1 MKAINTKRWL
11 SVLLVLCMAAS
22 LFVTP
27 ALAAQDVEAN
37 PGSGTIP
44 VEYFTSTLYKWDE
57 DGANEATKEADR
69 RTGGVT
75 FGNPTISQIQSGD
88 YYLDEGLTQ
97 KVKVEKQT
105 TTSASEYDN
114 ASNVTYR
121 MLAEQNGNYMPTDY
135 FYRTGSRNNYQYH
148 PVYVSRETTTEVF
161 WGESYTK
168 YKYDLFY
175 QSGNNYEEIED
186 NLGGWFQPEDYTTY
200 DLDSQFE
207 DATLYIHAQTTE
219 YYLTSNGVRVEEN
232 VTYSAASDQVRT
244 PLYYQSAATGYEG
257 KGFYFT
263 NAGNKPSDASDI
275 PAYSKWDGDTKDNN
289 GTVMQQ
295 YSYYS
300 GLAAEKLSESN
311 NAPFSNSVN
320 AASLFATDGSNDS
333 YADVY
338 TNVRVPFVYKDGYYE
353 LNSDKNAVY
362 FDGGNAASGAR
373 MNIADKPAA
382 FRYDLGEGRYQ
393 YNAGFQP
400 FNTLQSRSTENAV
413 LGNEPDG
420 ETAEA
425 YLINTPNSPT
435 YGFGMV
441 TTVNFQM
448 TDDGQIDGQDG
459 RREDIIFEFS
469 GDDDVWVYVDG
480 VLALDIG
487 GTHDAIQGTINF
499 ATGDVTVRSEKYG
512 KIRDKNENGDGH
524 NNTNGSYTQWNIYK
538 KLGTTLTGF
547 ASMGSHTLT
556 VYYMDRGRG
565 LTNCQIRFNLPQRD
579 SVSVTKEISPY
590 YTNTAE
596 SQVAI
601 PGDVMETLNRIP
613 FTFTIFKNGKP
624 VSNASYSIMENGQFQ
639 DTASTDQDGNF
650 TLLNGQTASFRNISL
665 DKQQSWYVVENTPGE
680 RWTGSWSATSSVS
693 GANINGGSGLT
704 SGTVTVTGSA
714 TATDTISFVCTNA
727 YAYQSE
733 LSVDVTGETS
743 VLDYGLPVVV
753 DVMANDVITGGEFE
767 SLTITNDDSLKYGTA
782 TVKNGKIEYTLTE
795 EFNGIETVE
804 YQVNA
809 TDTNNSTIK
818 ASDTGTLTIIPAT
831 SVYYE
836 EDFEEMVTYKK
847 SSEATWKSEGPSLNG
862 YQESGLLTDSTCSTY
877 GTDAFYLKQ
886 SGHSNGTTMHAYA
899 PAGHAAQFEYDF
911 TGTGTTI
918 YGMINATTGYI
929 CVEVTDKTSGENVD
943 YQYIDNVVLQN
954 KHFSS
959 IYNNPFYSITGL
971 TYGKYHV
978 IVYLY
983 PAGTPTSA
991 GTSGPDLYLDGI
1003 RVYNPMGTEIKSAE
1017 GYDIAAF
1024 AYSQDGE
1031 ANTVVEN
1038 IRAKLAN
1045 PIDGAGENP
1054 EGGFVTIT
1062 DQNDNLTTVEEYN
1075 TYGPNEEL
1083 YLKGSTYKLSFAV
1096 QNWDSKAYKMYLG
1109 IKAPTGTSASVKIGS
1124 QTLTIENST
1133 DCYYD
1138 ISEYIQV
1145 KETDNGNFGYVY
1157 IEGVRGLVSLTN
1169 IKVTGNDKFE
1179 LVPNKD
1185 LPGNPDGD
1193 VEGGVDET
1201 ATRKLVMMS
1210 VADANAL
1217 IGGDVDEPVE
1227 DQPVEEA
1234 PVFTPGS
1241 VKTSCVYSRLLRVA
1255 TVTVTTSKDVDYV
1268 TINGRTVNGVTLFG
1282 SRYYTRAFTG
1292 ISSGE
1297 TLEIVCYNADGVAS
1311 QVYTVV
1317 AK

>member
-27 ALAAQDVEAN
+27 ALAVN
-37 PGSGTIP
+37 VTTKPGGTDLE

-75 FGNPTISQIQSGD
+75 SGRPTISQIQSGN

-97 KVKVEKQT
+97 EVYVEEQT
-105 TTSASEYDN
+105 TTSASEYEN
-114 ASNVTYR
+114 ASYVTYE
-121 MLAEQNGNYMPTDY
+121 MLADQDGNYMPTDY
-135 FYRTGSRNNYQYH
+135 FYRTGYRNYQYH
-148 PVYVSRETTTEVF
+148 PVFVTRETITESNW
-161 WGESYTK
+161 WGGSSTY
-168 YKYDLFY
+168 YKYDLY
-175 QSGNNYEEIED
+175 YRSGDNDEEIND
-186 NLGGWFQPEDYTTY
+186 GLSWFEPDYTTS
-200 DLDSQFE
+200 DLNSEFDY
-207 DATLYIHAQTTE
+207 ANLYVYAQTTE

-289 GTVMQQ
+289 ETVMQQ

-300 GLAAEKLSESN
+300 GLAAEKLIESN

-362 FDGGNAASGAR
+362 FSGGNAASGAR

-400 FNTLQSRSTENAV
+400 FNTLQSNNTVNAV
-413 LGNEPDG
+413 LGNKPNGNTDQ
-420 ETAEA
+420 A

-448 TDDGQIDGQDG
+448 TDDGKTDGKNG
-459 RREDIIFEFS
+459 REDIIFEFS

-499 ATGDVTVRSEKYG
+499 VTGDVTVRSDKYG
-512 KIRDKNENGDGH
+512 KIRDKNVEGAGH
-524 NNTNGSYTQWNIYK
+524 DTTIGSYTQWNIYQ

-547 ASMGSHTLT
+547 ASQGNHTLT

-590 YTNTAE
+590 YTNTTG
-596 SQVAI
+596 SQVSI
-601 PGDVMETLNRIP
+601 PDDVMATLNQIP
-613 FTFTIFKNGKP
+613 FTFTIYKNNQP
-624 VSNASYSIMENGQFQ
+624 VSNASYSIMKNGQFQ
-639 DTASTDQDGNF
+639 DTASTDQNGTF

-665 DKQQSWYVVENTPGE
+665 DDNQSWYVVENTPGE

-693 GANINGGSGLT
+693 GANINGGGGLT

-733 LSVDVTGETS
+733 LSVAVTDETS

-753 DVMANDVITGGEFE
+753 DVMANDLITRGDFE
-767 SLTITNDDSLKYGTA
+767 SLTITNDDNLKYGTA
-782 TVKNGKIEYTLTE
+782 VVDNGKIKYTLTQ

-804 YQVNA
+804 YQVTA
-809 TDTNNSTIK
+809 SDTNDPTIK
-818 ASDTGTLTIIPAT
+818 KSDTGTLTIIPAT

-836 EDFEEMVTYKK
+836 EKFGQMVTYKK
-847 SSEATWKSEGPSLNG
+847 SSEATWDPEGDSLNG
-862 YQESGLLTDSTCSTY
+862 YQESGLLTDPSCSTY
-877 GTDAFYLKQ
+877 GTDAFYLNQ
-886 SGHSNGTTMHAYA
+886 SGHSNGTTMHANA
-899 PAGHAAQFEYDF
+899 PAGNAAQFEYDF

-929 CVEVTDKTSGENVD
+929 CVEVTDTASNENVD

-954 KHFSS
+954 EHFDF
-959 IYNNPFYSITGL
+959 IYNNPFYSITDL
-971 TYGKYHV
+971 AYGKYHV
-978 IVYLY
+978 VVYLY

-1017 GYDIAAF
+1017 GYDTAAY

-1031 ANTVVEN
+1031 ANTVVVN
-1038 IRAKLAN
+1038 IRSKLIN
-1045 PIDGAGENP
+1045 PIAGAGENP
-1054 EGGFVTIT
+1054 EGDFVTIT
-1062 DQNDNLTTVEEYN
+1062 DLDGSLITVEDYASK
-1075 TYGPNEEL
+1075 GPNEEL
-1083 YLKGSTYKLSFAV
+1083 YLKGSGYMLSFAV
-1096 QNWDSKAYKMYLG
+1096 KNWDSQSYKMYLG
-1109 IKAPTGTSASVKIGS
+1109 IKAPTDAGASVTIGS

-1145 KETDNGNFGYVY
+1145 TETDNGNFGYVY
-1157 IEGVRGLVSLTN
+1157 IKGVSGLVSLTN

-1179 LVPNKD
+1179 LVPKED
-1185 LPGNPDGD
+1185 IPGNPDGD
-1193 VEGGVDET
+1193 VEGGGVET

-1217 IGGDVDEPVE
+1217 IGGNVDEPVE